1 MINAL
6 FWYTGLVVWILILF
20 GVISA
25 LLGSILIKDSLLWRN
40 VIQAP

>member
-25 LLGSILIKDSLLWRN
+25 LLIDAHDRKLVARNEPSIRR
-40 VIQAP
+40 